1 MQKKGLF
8 YIPSRGV
15 IAKRLGGGLQNRSDR
30 FDSDSRLHFFCL
42 FFSEIVSNPRKKQ
55 ILTLAN
61 EFARQAFFFLLWSF
75 FAIAK
80 NRITHLFAG
89 CTRFARALRRFAPC
103 RFRFTPPFFLS
114 FFFRNRE

>member
-1 MQKKGLF
+1 M
-8 YIPSRGV
+8 
-15 IAKRLGGGLQNRSDR
+15 
-30 FDSDSRLHFFCL
+30 
-42 FFSEIVSNPRKKQ
+42 SNPRKKQ

-89 CTRFARALRRFAPC
+89 CTRFARALRGGQYLCMA
-103 RFRFTPPFFLS
+103 TDLS
-114 FFFRNRE
+114 C